1 MTAQKYK
8 LKHIRFNSNRRIAPT
23 HVHNIVLELYK
34 WAISDYSC
42 YRIINSFF
50 DSNRN
55 NNETQSVIDARIEDL
70 KEEQEV
76 IYNNSVN
83 RYSFYKLKKLLLDL
97 FNNSLISAQDY
108 CMIYSYYLEYIT
120 MRFYFRIEMSD
131 ESKMVRKCQCLQVFT
146 QML

>member
-55 NNETQSVIDARIEDL
+55 NNETE
-70 KEEQEV
+70 
-76 IYNNSVN
+76 
-83 RYSFYKLKKLLLDL
+83 
-97 FNNSLISAQDY
+97 
-108 CMIYSYYLEYIT
+108 
-120 MRFYFRIEMSD
+120 
-131 ESKMVRKCQCLQVFT
+131 
-146 QML
+146 